1 MRIAVRRLRTSL
13 VALYILA
20 LGLVACS
27 ASVAPSQPSPILHT
41 SISVGGQL
49 RGYRL
54 FRPPALGN
62 RPAPLVVLLHGCFP
76 GANGEGA
83 ASALNFDHEAS
94 SAGFVAV
101 YPDGIDGCWNQ
112 GRSGSTVDDVGFI
125 GSLLDRLVKQL
136 PIDRSRIFVTGGSG
150 GGAMAYRLACELSS
164 RITAIASVAGAW
176 WLDAPCRPARPVSV
190 LEMHGSADSRTP
202 YDGGGAFNVSPV
214 LAVVQRWAELDG
226 CLGDPALAQSGVTK
240 SSAWN
245 RCNGGTVVRLDTI
258 VGGSHTWFGCRVPP
272 CDPVPGEPDAN
283 AVVWNF
289 FNGLRSSA

>member
-1 MRIAVRRLRTSL
+1 MGIAAGGLRTSL
-13 VALYILA
+13 VALYTLS

-27 ASVAPSQPSPILHT
+27 GSSEPAKPNPILHT

-54 FRPPALGN
+54 FRPPSLGN
-62 RPAPLVVLLHGCFP
+62 RPEPLVVLLHGCFP

-83 ASALNFDHEAS
+83 ASALNFDHQAS

-112 GRSGSTVDDVGFI
+112 GSCCSTADDVGFI
-125 GSLLDRLVKQL
+125 RSLLDRLVKDL

-176 WLDAPCRPARPVSV
+176 WLDAPCHPARPVSV
-190 LEMHGSADSRTP
+190 LEMHGRDDSLSP
-202 YDGGGAFNVSPV
+202 YDGGGALNVSPV
-214 LAVVQRWAELDG
+214 LAVAQRWAELDG
-226 CLGDPALAQSGVTK
+226 CVGDPALAQSGITK
-240 SSAWN
+240 SSTWD
-245 RCNGGTVVRLDTI
+245 RCKGGAVVRLDMI

-283 AVVWNF
+283 AVVWSF
-289 FNGLRSSA
+289 FNGLRPAA